1 MPPILTT
8 PRLTPRRDEGTRV
21 LTPPSFESADGTPWI
36 SSRIPDCVV
45 RNQRGEQRRFR
56 TELIAQQRVMI
67 SFIYTRCDGICPKTV
82 ANLVAVEKLLR
93 SAAEPFR
100 MLSLSVDPARDTPED
115 LAEYA
120 QDHGVSHIPNWEFL
134 VASPAD
140 TVAIQK
146 ALRASEPDAEAGS
159 PDLKSHSGMIV
170 FGNDT
175 TNRWSSIAAGTAPIH
190 IQHAFQTV
198 ARTSG
203 FSSLLKLRV

>member
-146 ALRASEPDAEAGS
+146 ALRASEPDADAAS

-170 FGNDT
+170 FGNDA

>member
-45 RNQRGEQRRFR
+45 RNQRGEPRRFR

-146 ALRASEPDAEAGS
+146 ALRASEPDAEAAS

-170 FGNDT
+170 FGNDA
-175 TNRWSSIAAGTAPIH
+175 TNRWGSIAAGTAPIH

>member
-45 RNQRGEQRRFR
+45 RNQRGEPRRFR

-146 ALRASEPDAEAGS
+146 ALRASEPDADAAS

-170 FGNDT
+170 FGNDA
-175 TNRWSSIAAGTAPIH
+175 TNRWGSIAAGTAPIH

>member
-146 ALRASEPDAEAGS
+146 ALRASEPDADAAS

-170 FGNDT
+170 FGNDA
-175 TNRWSSIAAGTAPIH
+175 TNRWGSIAAGTAPIH

>member
-1 MPPILTT
+1 M
-8 PRLTPRRDEGTRV
+8 
-21 LTPPSFESADGTPWI
+21 
-36 SSRIPDCVV
+36 
-45 RNQRGEQRRFR
+45 
-56 TELIAQQRVMI
+56 
-67 SFIYTRCDGICPKTV
+67 
-82 ANLVAVEKLLR
+82 
-93 SAAEPFR
+93 
-100 MLSLSVDPARDTPED
+100 
-115 LAEYA
+115 
-120 QDHGVSHIPNWEFL
+120 SHIPNCEFL

-146 ALRASEPDAEAGS
+146 ALRASEPDADAAA

-175 TNRWSSIAAGTAPIH
+175 TNRWGSIAAGTAPIH

>member
-1 MPPILTT
+1 
-8 PRLTPRRDEGTRV
+8 
-21 LTPPSFESADGTPWI
+21 
-36 SSRIPDCVV
+36 VV

-146 ALRASEPDAEAGS
+146 ALRASEPDADAAS

-170 FGNDT
+170 FGNDA